1 LYENVNIWS
10 LEWPVWIDELM
21 EYLEG
26 YSEESGLFPVDQVKG
41 EEGGREKGGEA
52 DVKGLIKCRCTR
64 W

>member
-1 LYENVNIWS
+1 M
-10 LEWPVWIDELM
+10 WIDELM